1 MTSSY
6 VYMAGS
12 PTELYFPINLDGEEE
27 LKELLPLISRKGKRI
42 LTPFFIGVYQVD
54 KSDKSSRTIVSHN
67 VSATMESFN
76 FAREHIGLTER
87 LNPLLIHVIFSPP
100 WNVDLVR
107 VCFRDSDVFQRLAFS
122 PSDNLPD
129 FSKKDTSLAE
139 AISKSHELSPQY
151 SSLFREINNG
161 VWNGSKKADIER
173 LSLAD
178 QINVKPENGESLQD
192 LADRTIRGLDLLKS
206 CGGERNI
213 LISHGCLK
221 FKHAS

>member
-1 MTSSY
+1 
-6 VYMAGS
+6 MAGS

-67 VSATMESFN
+67 FSATIEGFN
-76 FAREHIGLTER
+76 FAREHTGLIER
-87 LNPLLIHVIFSPP
+87 LNPLLIHVVFSPP

-129 FSKKDTSLAE
+129 FSLKDTSLAE
-139 AISKSHELSPQY
+139 AISKKYYGLSPKDY
-151 SSLFREINNG
+151 TN
-161 VWNGSKKADIER
+161 KER
-173 LSLAD
+173 LGAIEPALIELENEGSIYGFTLSERMTLLSARMARSNSLVFVPPKQEID
-178 QINVKPENGESLQD
+178 KLVEENFG
-192 LADRTIRGLDLLKS
+192 RK
-206 CGGERNI
+206 
-213 LISHGCLK
+213 
-221 FKHAS
+221 

>member
-122 PSDNLPD
+122 PSDNFPD

-139 AISKSHELSPQY
+139 AISKKYYGLSPKDFSNKDRLDSIEPALRALEIEGSTY
-151 SSLFREINNG
+151 GFTLSERMALLSARIARSNSLVFVPPKQEIDKL
-161 VWNGSKKADIER
+161 VE
-173 LSLAD
+173 
-178 QINVKPENGESLQD
+178 ENFG
-192 LADRTIRGLDLLKS
+192 RK
-206 CGGERNI
+206 
-213 LISHGCLK
+213 
-221 FKHAS
+221 